1 MKPWNTSR
9 QNYEEMGERN
19 TIEAIAATMMS
30 GLMDFLTPLRWFML
44 LAFILIIADLRFG
57 IEASKKRGEQIRFSR
72 AGRRT
77 INKMVDYLC
86 WILLAGAIGKAFSI
100 PFDMPILPAAVLLVI
115 YGFEINSC
123 YGNYFE
129 AHGKKVKV
137 NIFKY
142 FGKKS
147 DIIDM
152 EDEKK

>member
-1 MKPWNTSR
+1 M
-9 QNYEEMGERN
+9 
-19 TIEAIAATMMS
+19 ATFMS
-30 GLMDFLTPLRWFML
+30 GFMDFIEPLKWFML
-44 LAFILIIADLRFG
+44 LAVILIFADLRFG
-57 IEASKKRGEQIRFSR
+57 ISAAKKRGEQIRFSR

-86 WILLAGAIGKAFSI
+86 WILLAGAIGKAFGL
-100 PFDMPILPAAVLLVI
+100 PFDLPILPAIVLLVI

-142 FGKKS
+142 FSKKT
-147 DIIDM
+147 DIIDV
-152 EDEKK
+152 EEKEES